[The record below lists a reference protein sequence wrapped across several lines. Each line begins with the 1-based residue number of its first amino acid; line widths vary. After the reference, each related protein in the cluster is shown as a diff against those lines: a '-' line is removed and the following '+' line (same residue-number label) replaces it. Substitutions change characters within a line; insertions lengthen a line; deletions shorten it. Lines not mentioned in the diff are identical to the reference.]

1 MNFLDT
7 YKEYLKL
14 TENVNN
20 HKINLS
26 KLKFIDPMLILLI
39 SDYIKNDRYIPPT
52 DPNVQKYVK
61 IMTKSHP
68 ENEYDPKSF
77 LPITSIKDNDDTI
90 EKFCTGVQK
99 KFNIHNPNALNYIF
113 GELTDNILQHSQA
126 KNNYILSQFYKDDG
140 LEICIYDDGIG
151 IKKSYENARK
161 NIDNTGIE
169 MALNGLSTKEDNER
183 GEGISSVY
191 RIVEANPKNQF
202 IIISNDELYHYLNGK
217 SQIYPLQNKY
227 KLNGTYFGILFKNKK
242 DIDNINIYDY
252 C

>member
-1 MNFLDT
+1 
-7 YKEYLKL
+7 
-14 TENVNN
+14 
-20 HKINLS
+20 
-26 KLKFIDPMLILLI
+26 
-39 SDYIKNDRYIPPT
+39 
-52 DPNVQKYVK
+52 
-61 IMTKSHP
+61 
-68 ENEYDPKSF
+68 
-77 LPITSIKDNDDTI
+77 
-90 EKFCTGVQK
+90 
-99 KFNIHNPNALNYIF
+99 
-113 GELTDNILQHSQA
+113 LTDNILQHSQA